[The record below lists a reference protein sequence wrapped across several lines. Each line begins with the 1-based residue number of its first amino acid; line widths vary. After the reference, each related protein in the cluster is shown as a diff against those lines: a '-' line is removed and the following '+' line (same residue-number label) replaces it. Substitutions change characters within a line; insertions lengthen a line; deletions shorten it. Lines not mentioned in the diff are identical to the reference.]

1 MSLQPYTPVHPTRAE
16 VEALPGKVLLE
27 FGVDWCP
34 HCQQAAGPV
43 AEALGS
49 VALRVVDSTGA
60 AIRRGGTPV
69 AAGADTLQYWRL
81 EDERVRPLGRSFKV
95 KLWPTLL
102 FLQDGVEVARVV
114 RPITAAEVTAALEP
128 WSYNPEVQP

>member
-1 MSLQPYTPVHPTRAE
+1 MPLQPYSSDHPSREALA
-16 VEALPGKVLLE
+16 ALPGNVVIE

-43 AEALGS
+43 SMALAGAG
-49 VALRVVDSTGA
+49 VAG
-60 AIRRGGTPV
+60 V
-69 AAGADTLQYWRL
+69 AAAADSLQYLRL
-81 EDERVRPLGRSFKV
+81 EDERARPLGRNFKV

-114 RPITAAEVTAALEP
+114 RPTTAAEVMTGLEQLG
-128 WSYNPEVQP
+128 SNKEVWP